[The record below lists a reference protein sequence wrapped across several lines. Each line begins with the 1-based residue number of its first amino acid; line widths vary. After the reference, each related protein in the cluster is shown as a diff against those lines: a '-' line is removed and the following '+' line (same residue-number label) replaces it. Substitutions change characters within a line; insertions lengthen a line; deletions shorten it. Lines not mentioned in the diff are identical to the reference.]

1 MLHSRYMT
9 SKPKEILNNA
19 SSKIFPESLFSISEE
34 AILSISHHLQLN
46 LYILWS
52 PLIRPIHQ
60 LLPDDTVLS
69 FMDKIATI
77 D

>member
-1 MLHSRYMT
+1 MT
-9 SKPKEILNNA
+9 SKPKEILNNT

-34 AILSISHHLQLN
+34 AILSISYHLRLN

-60 LLPDDTVLS
+60 LLPDDTVLY
-69 FMDKIATI
+69 FMEKIATI